1 VEVSDRVPQGG
12 VMTFGKG
19 QLKLGMSF
27 NSRRIR
33 LGVTHSGT
41 PSSYIAPV
49 KDPVPERKPKKQK
62 RR

>member
-1 VEVSDRVPQGG
+1 
-12 VMTFGKG
+12 MTFGKG

-41 PSSYIAPV
+41 PSSYIAPAKV
-49 KDPVPERKPKKQK
+49 DPVPKGKQK
-62 RR
+62 RKKHR

>member
-1 VEVSDRVPQGG
+1 
-12 VMTFGKG
+12 MTFGKG

-41 PSSYIAPV
+41 PSSYIAPP
-49 KDPVPERKPKKQK
+49 KADPVPERKQKKQK

>member
-1 VEVSDRVPQGG
+1 
-12 VMTFGKG
+12 MTFGKG
-19 QLKLGMSF
+19 HLKLGMSF

-41 PSSYIAPV
+41 PSSYIAPA